1 MQTKNYRRHE
11 KMYDELLPQGEL
23 IAMPVIRVNKTQDY
37 TVMANYHFRNHEM
50 SLKAK
55 GLLSQMLSLPEDWN
69 YSIEGLT
76 TLAKDGY
83 DSIKEGLKELERFGY
98 LKRAAIRDKGKITD
112 WIYNIYEKPQMEKPQ
127 VEKPQMEKPQMEKPQ
142 VEKPQMENPRQL
154 ITKELITKELS
165 TKESSIA
172 AAANEEIKIDSSTY
186 SPSIYSKTIPSNDL
200 DEIMSRWNDCN
211 NTIPINGI
219 VPLSKRW
226 NELQFALVTFGKDK
240 LLEAINKIDSSE
252 WLTSRAKTGNKAKFD
267 TWINID
273 NIQKLLEGNFE
284 NDFSK
289 AKSPES
295 DGYEITL

>member
-1 MQTKNYRRHE
+1 
-11 KMYDELLPQGEL
+11 MYDELLPQGEL

-37 TVMANYHFRNHEM
+37 TVMANYHFRNYEM

-98 LKRAAIRDKGKITD
+98 LKRAAVRDKGKIVD
-112 WIYNIYEKPQMEKPQ
+112 WIYNIYEKPQ
-127 VEKPQMEKPQMEKPQ
+127 VEKPQM
-142 VEKPQMENPRQL
+142 EKPQMENPRQL

-172 AAANEEIKIDSSTY
+172 AAANEETKIDSSTY

-211 NTIPINGI
+211 NTISISDVI
-219 VPLSKRW
+219 PLSKRW

>member
-1 MQTKNYRRHE
+1 
-11 KMYDELLPQGEL
+11 MYDELLPQGEL
-23 IAMPVIRVNKTQDY
+23 TVMPVIRVNKTQDY
-37 TVMANYHFRNHEM
+37 TVMANYHFRNYEM

-98 LKRAAIRDKGKITD
+98 LKRTAVRDKGKIVD
-112 WIYNIYEKPQMEKPQ
+112 WIYNIYEKPQVEKPQVEKPQ

-142 VEKPQMENPRQL
+142 MENPRQL
-154 ITKELITKELS
+154 NTKELNTKELN
-165 TKESSIA
+165 TKELNTA

-211 NTIPINGI
+211 NTISISDVI
-219 VPLSKRW
+219 PLSKRW
-226 NELQFALVTFGKDK
+226 NELQFALVTIGKDK